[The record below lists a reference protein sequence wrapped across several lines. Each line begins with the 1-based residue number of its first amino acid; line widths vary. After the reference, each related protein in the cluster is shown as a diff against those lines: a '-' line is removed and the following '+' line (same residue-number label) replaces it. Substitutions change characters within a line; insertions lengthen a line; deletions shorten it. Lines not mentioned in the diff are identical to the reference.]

1 MICDQCH
8 IPGFVETASGLCQS
22 CDRAAREQEGKGD
35 GDVERLT
42 KERDGIAAV
51 LVAEQGCRRDALEKL
66 SEAEAEVER
75 LRDIDE
81 AFEQQSAEREG
92 RERAYRNARADVES
106 LRELLAEARAL
117 ARATTSGLQ
126 ALKGEVERLRIE
138 LGRRDSDVEHARAEV
153 RALRLAAKRLTK
165 ERDEAREQEAKGDGE
180 LDEALS
186 LLSLWWEHGDKGDHE
201 EARLLHRDT
210 NALLRRHGR

>member
-1 MICDQCH
+1 MIRDQCH
-8 IPGFVETASGLCQS
+8 IPGFVQTASGLCQS

-66 SEAEAEVER
+66 SEAEAELER

-126 ALKGEVERLRIE
+126 ALKGEVERLR
-138 LGRRDSDVEHARAEV
+138 
-153 RALRLAAKRLTK
+153 T
-165 ERDEAREQEAKGDGE
+165 ERDEAREQEAKGDSE
-180 LDEALS
+180 LEAAIS

>member
-126 ALKGEVERLRIE
+126 ALKGEVERLR
-138 LGRRDSDVEHARAEV
+138 
-153 RALRLAAKRLTK
+153 T